1 MFVTEKNV
9 LPDKIACKIQPGN
22 DILFTMNKKL
32 KVAFIITGITFV
44 ILGIAIA
51 LFIKN
56 ANRIIKHELEAFLGK
71 DFSVER
77 IDLHWGKVE
86 AFDISFRDP
95 AGREVFKT
103 DRLTLEADF
112 IGLLKKEYI
121 LSNLSIVNPYLFLE
135 KNPKGNL
142 MNPFQKKGP
151 SKEREKPMPPVFFKK
166 IEVKHGSLSSLNRS
180 ASRKGVITA

>member
-1 MFVTEKNV
+1 
-9 LPDKIACKIQPGN
+9 
-22 DILFTMNKKL
+22 MNKKL
-32 KVAFIITGITFV
+32 KVVLIVTGVIVLVFIITIS
-44 ILGIAIA
+44 L
-51 LFIKN
+51 LIKN
-56 ANRIIKHELEAFLGK
+56 ANRIIKHELESFLGK

-121 LSNLSIVNPYLFLE
+121 LSNLFIVNPYLFLE
-135 KNPKGNL
+135 KNPNGNL

-151 SKEREKPMPPVFFKK
+151 SKEREKQ
-166 IEVKHGSLSSLNRS
+166 
-180 ASRKGVITA
+180 

>member
-1 MFVTEKNV
+1 MLQKKNA

-22 DILFTMNKKL
+22 DILFTMNKRL
-32 KVAFIITGITFV
+32 KVALIVTGATVLLISIAIV
-44 ILGIAIA
+44 IL
-51 LFIKN
+51 IKN
-56 ANRIIKHELEAFLGK
+56 ANRIIKHELESFLGK

-86 AFDISFRDP
+86 ALDISFKNP

-103 DRLTLEADF
+103 DRLTFEADF

-135 KNPKGNL
+135 KNPNGNL

-151 SKEREKPMPPVFFKK
+151 SRERETD
-166 IEVKHGSLSSLNRS
+166 
-180 ASRKGVITA
+180 ASCIL